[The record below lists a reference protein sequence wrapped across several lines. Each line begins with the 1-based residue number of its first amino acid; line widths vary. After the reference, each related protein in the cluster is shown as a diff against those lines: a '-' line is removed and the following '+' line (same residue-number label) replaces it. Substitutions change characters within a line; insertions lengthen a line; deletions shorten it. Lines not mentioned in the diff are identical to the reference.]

1 MPSIFYCEWWD
12 CMEELVKQLEEIA
25 NETADELGYKIY
37 ELTYKRVQ
45 GKYELRISIDKLSG
59 NVSINDCQ
67 KFSKSIGTKLDI
79 EDIIPGSYNLV
90 VRSPGAERELRN
102 REDFERFIGEEVKL
116 LLKNPVEKRMVLI
129 GKLKALEGETV
140 IIEDRD
146 TGNNF
151 ETKFNNIRKANLRLE
166 L

>member
-1 MPSIFYCEWWD
+1 
-12 CMEELVKQLEEIA
+12 MEELVKKLEEIA
-25 NETADELGYKIY
+25 NETADELGFEIY

-45 GKYELRISIDKLSG
+45 GKYQLRISIDKLRG

-67 KFSKSIGTKLDI
+67 KFSKKIGIKLDI

-90 VRSPGAERELRN
+90 VESPGVERELRN
-102 REDFERFIGEEVKL
+102 REDFKRFTGEEVKL

-129 GKLKALEGETV
+129 GKLKALEDETV

-146 TGNNF
+146 TGNDF
-151 ETKFNNIRKANLRLE
+151 ETKFNNIRKANLKLE